1 MLASRQAHV
10 LLKDSDAGRW
20 RIVTDMSLLQ
30 HNVDLRDTLLVSDDA
45 SNCLDLLALFRE
57 TLL

>member
-10 LLKDSDAGRW
+10 LLEDSDAGR
-20 RIVTDMSLLQ
+20 RRVVTDMSLLE

-45 SNCLDLLALFRE
+45 SNCLDLLTLFRE